1 MDGSRV
7 SYVAADGV
15 ALVTL
20 DDGKAN
26 ALSPAMQADIHA
38 ALDRAA
44 ADRAVVVLKGRAG
57 RFSGGFDLKVM
68 GAAGPEAVA
77 MVRGGFELAERLLT
91 FPRPVVI
98 ACTGHAIA
106 MGAFLLLAGDWRV
119 GAAGPYKIAA
129 NEVAIGLTM
138 PRAAIELARQR
149 LSPAHL
155 HRSLLLAEEYAP
167 EGAVAAGYLDELAP
181 DGEVEAAA
189 RRAATRLGSLSLPAF
204 TGTRQR
210 TRGPALA
217 ALRSAIEADDADLS
231 SLLTARARDAGG
243 EGG

>member
-1 MDGSRV
+1 VTYSL
-7 SYVAADGV
+7 AEGV
-15 ALVTL
+15 ALVAL

-26 ALSPAMQADIHA
+26 ALSPAMQAEIHA

-44 ADRAVVVLKGRAG
+44 GDPAGALVLAGRAG

-68 GAAGPEAVA
+68 GTAGAEAAA

-91 FPRPVVI
+91 FPKPVVI
-98 ACTGHAIA
+98 ACTGHAVA
-106 MGAFLLLAGDWRV
+106 MGAFLLLAADWRV
-119 GAAGPYKIAA
+119 GTAGPYKIAA
-129 NEVAIGLTM
+129 NEVAIGLIM
-138 PRAAIELARQR
+138 PRGAVELARQR
-149 LSPAHL
+149 LTPAHL

-181 DGEVEAAA
+181 EGEVEAAA
-189 RRAATRLGSLSLPAF
+189 RRAAARLAALSRPAF
-204 TGTRQR
+204 HATRER

-217 ALRSAIEADDADLS
+217 ALRAAIEADDADLS
-231 SLLTARARDAGG
+231 ALLPARRRDEGG